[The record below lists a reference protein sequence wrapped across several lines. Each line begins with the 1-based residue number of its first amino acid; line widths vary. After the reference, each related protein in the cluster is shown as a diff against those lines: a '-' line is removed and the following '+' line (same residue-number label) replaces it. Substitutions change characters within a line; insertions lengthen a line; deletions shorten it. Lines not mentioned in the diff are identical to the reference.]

1 MMAFSISPLL
11 VAILT
16 VFHFGPVAAATGD
29 INLCGQSDHWNS
41 TEVPYSFNNN
51 AWGNDSSGY
60 QCMAVHDGG
69 RSFDVTY
76 KWTGEASLVKGFPY
90 LKAHPARLPVQLW
103 NVSRLQFT
111 ANWRTYVS
119 GKENASP
126 EEQARAFDEISLHSN
141 VAVDMFLSDDITNST
156 GLNAPF
162 EIMIW
167 PWWVPTVKPLGWAD
181 STPDKDVVTI
191 DGTPFSLYHG
201 WNDGGQHVFSW
212 LSRKNLTKTD
222 ADYSPLLKYI
232 WKKGLLSGALYLG
245 QLELGTEIKHAGA
258 EVRFE
263 VNNYNLSIV
272 RQGDP
277 EDVVTKT
284 TSTRLSTSSSASTS
298 TTTAALTT
306 VPSEMLVSATTTST
320 PTSTNAASPTGLMD
334 LMPWPLALAA
344 IIYNH

>member
-1 MMAFSISPLL
+1 MAFALPHLL
-11 VAILT
+11 FAILA
-16 VFHFGPVAAATGD
+16 VFHLGPVAAAEGD

-76 KWTGEASLVKGFPY
+76 KWTGDASLVKGFPY
-90 LKAHPARLPVQLW
+90 MKAHPSRLPVQLW

-111 ANWRTYVS
+111 AEWQTYVK
-119 GKENASP
+119 GKESASAD
-126 EEQARAFDEISLHSN
+126 EQAKAFDDISLYAN
-141 VAVDMFLSDDITNST
+141 VAVDMFLSDNITNST

-167 PWWVPTVKPLGWAD
+167 PWWVPTVKPLGWAE
-181 STPDKDVVTI
+181 STPDTDTVTI
-191 DGTPFSLYHG
+191 DGTNFSLYHG

-212 LSRKNLTKTD
+212 LSRTNLTKTD
-222 ADYSPLLKYI
+222 ADFSPLLKYI

-245 QLELGTEIKHAGA
+245 QLEFGSEIKHAGE
-258 EVRFE
+258 EVHFE
-263 VNNYNLSIV
+263 AKNYNLSIV

-277 EDVVTKT
+277 EDIT
-284 TSTRLSTSSSASTS
+284 TSTS
-298 TTTAALTT
+298 TTSSAKTSKTPTPTT
-306 VPSEMLVSATTTST
+306 TIPSEMLVSATSST
-320 PTSTNAASPTGLMD
+320 PSSTNAAAPTGVMNI
-334 LMPWPLALAA
+334 MPWSLALAA
-344 IIYNH
+344 YLL

>member
-1 MMAFSISPLL
+1 MASVFRPILF
-11 VAILT
+11 AIL
-16 VFHFGPVAAATGD
+16 AALHIGSVLADGD

-41 TEVPYSFNNN
+41 TTVPYSFNNN

-69 RSFDVTY
+69 KSFSVKY
-76 KWTGEASLVKGFPY
+76 KWDGDASLVKGFPY

-111 ANWRTYVS
+111 ADWKTYVA

-126 EEQARAFDEISLHSN
+126 DEAAKLFDDIGLHAN
-141 VAVDMFLSDDITNST
+141 VAIDMFLSDDIANST
-156 GLNAPF
+156 GLNAPL

-167 PWWVPTVKPLGWAD
+167 PWWVPTVKPLGWAE
-181 STPDKDVVTI
+181 STPDKDTVVV

-212 LSRKNLTKTD
+212 LARKNLTSAD
-222 ADYSPLLKYI
+222 ADFSPLLKYI
-232 WKKGLLSGALYLG
+232 WQKGMLSGALYLG

-258 EVRFE
+258 EVHFE
-263 VNNYNLSIV
+263 VSNYNLSIV

-277 EDVVTKT
+277 EDRT
-284 TSTRLSTSSSASTS
+284 STSSSAAPTSTS
-298 TTTAALTT
+298 SKSSTSSLTPTTTL
-306 VPSEMLVSATTTST
+306 PSELLLSATTAT
-320 PTSTNAASPTGLMD
+320 PTSSNAAVAPTQALMGAV
-334 LMPWPLALAA
+334 PWSLALAA
-344 IIYNH
+344 LIYNQ

>member
-1 MMAFSISPLL
+1 MAFRLSPIL
-11 VAILT
+11 VAILAT
-16 VFHFGPVAAATGD
+16 FQFGPAAAADGD

-76 KWTGEASLVKGFPY
+76 KWTGDASLVKGFPY
-90 LKAHPARLPVQLW
+90 LKAHPSRLPVQLW

-111 ANWRTYVS
+111 ADWKTYVK

-126 EEQARAFDEISLHSN
+126 DEMAKAFDDINLYAN
-141 VAVDMFLSDDITNST
+141 VAVDMFLSDNITNST

-167 PWWVPTVKPLGWAD
+167 PWWVPTVKPLGWAE
-181 STPDKDVVTI
+181 STPDKDTVTI
-191 DGTPFSLYHG
+191 DGNQFSLYHG

-212 LSRKNLTKTD
+212 LSRKNMTKTD

-232 WKKGLLSGALYLG
+232 WQKGMLSGALYLG
-245 QLELGTEIKHAGA
+245 QLEMGSEIKHAGE
-258 EVRFE
+258 EVHFE
-263 VNNYNLSIV
+263 LVGKDVKDPHTYNNDSF
-272 RQGDP
+272 GD
-277 EDVVTKT
+277 DCL
-284 TSTRLSTSSSASTS
+284 RDQL
-298 TTTAALTT
+298 
-306 VPSEMLVSATTTST
+306 
-320 PTSTNAASPTGLMD
+320 
-334 LMPWPLALAA
+334 
-344 IIYNH
+344 